1 MAYEAPAEIET
12 VFSRAEDLIG
22 RLRTGENFRDFV
34 HIRQLLSAFLN
45 RNYFSQVSD
54 MVRSLQKGLTPS
66 TPGTGAG
73 SLGGMLSALALPI
86 LTVAL
91 ATAAASC
98 YLGSPIAPGEAWRRT
113 MRRFWAILGLGL
125 LRVLYTP
132 SSRAVVLIARPLKL
146 LTFCAPQYEIEATR
160 GVVTWPIDRGL
171 LVARNGRGKGCLR
184 ISVERPAEETGPEI
198 IVRVTSE
205 VVDFHPL
212 LAGNWL
218 PEPLARIGRVLYG
231 ITQLR
236 VHVIVT
242 NAFLRSLARLELP
255 PSVVGALRPPERSAH
270 PLA

>member
-1 MAYEAPAEIET
+1 VADVT
-12 VFSRAEDLIG
+12 VPRAELDRIWNPEYLE
-22 RLRTGENFRDFV
+22 RLARMYWV
-34 HIRQLLSAFLN
+34 FLT
-45 RNYFSQVSD
+45 RIS
-54 MVRSLQKGLTPS
+54 
-66 TPGTGAG
+66 
-73 SLGGMLSALALPI
+73 
-86 LTVAL
+86 
-91 ATAAASC
+91 
-98 YLGSPIAPGEAWRRT
+98 
-113 MRRFWAILGLGL
+113 LGL

>member
-1 MAYEAPAEIET
+1 MRERDPRRLLARRREARARVHIVDVPASET
-12 VFSRAEDLIG
+12 APDGAVTSRQVADVTVPRAELDRIWNPEYLE
-22 RLRTGENFRDFV
+22 RLARMYWV
-34 HIRQLLSAFLN
+34 FLT
-45 RNYFSQVSD
+45 RIS
-54 MVRSLQKGLTPS
+54 
-66 TPGTGAG
+66 
-73 SLGGMLSALALPI
+73 
-86 LTVAL
+86 
-91 ATAAASC
+91 
-98 YLGSPIAPGEAWRRT
+98 
-113 MRRFWAILGLGL
+113 LGL

-146 LTFCAPQYEIEATR
+146 LTFRAPQYEIEATR